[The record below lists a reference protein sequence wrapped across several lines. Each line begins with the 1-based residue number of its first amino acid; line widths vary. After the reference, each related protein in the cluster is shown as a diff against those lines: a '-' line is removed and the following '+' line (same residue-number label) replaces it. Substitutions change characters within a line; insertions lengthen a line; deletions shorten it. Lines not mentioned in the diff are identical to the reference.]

1 MSSASS
7 GTRGAGYSEDTLTA
21 RHSASRYPYQLQFF
35 TFLCKMLFFKVL
47 DSLVSTWAG
56 VTALYLTLRTL
67 ARLSALFQCTYLY
80 MCGQAAPL
88 YCTSCMYNC
97 IPSRL
102 TSLALRA
109 VHHPCCHVS
118 HITYHTIIICQSYN
132 IPHYHRHHALIIQYE
147 TII

>member
-21 RHSASRYPYQLQFF
+21 RHSASRYPCQLQFF
-35 TFLCKMLFFKVL
+35 TFLCKMLIFKIL

-67 ARLSALFQCTYLY
+67 ARLFALFQCTYLY

-109 VHHPCCHVS
+109 VHQPLLS
-118 HITYHTIIICQSYN
+118 LFLLSQ
-132 IPHYHRHHALIIQYE
+132 HALDPSAYFAPF
-147 TII
+147 